1 MLEVLGTVLL
11 VIACVFLA
19 FLGIGAAYLNLW
31 ERENE
36 NERQIQQTDTES
48 DKQ

>member
-11 VIACVFLA
+11 VIICVFLV
-19 FLGIGAAYLNLW
+19 FLEIGAAYLNLW

-36 NERQIQQTDTES
+36 YERQIQQTDKKS
-48 DKQ
+48 DKR

>member
-11 VIACVFLA
+11 VIICVFLV
-19 FLGIGAAYLNLW
+19 FLGIGAAYLNLC

-36 NERQIQQTDTES
+36 YERQIQQTDKKS